1 MVTRYTNLPDNKD
14 KPFGGAYSVY
24 DVETVERRNM
34 IIEDL
39 SWQERSPDDVRKEF
53 LSTYMEWMPST
64 HNLIGIEKYTHA
76 CFTQGTTEAFA
87 QFYIRY
93 KNYRLRLRKGEY
105 FYHQMM
111 KGLWYDY
118 RFAWLDDD
126 EIRKDDVLLISAPF
140 SDTGAVPDDLEDI
153 LNACD
158 EKGAHVML
166 DLAYIN
172 IAKGLTINL
181 EHPCIEYVVSS
192 LSKVFPVEHH
202 RIGIRLQRK
211 CLRIKFMW

>member
-1 MVTRYTNLPDNKD
+1 MAVRYTNLPDNKN
-14 KPFGGAYSVY
+14 KSLGGAYSVY
-24 DVETVERRNM
+24 DVETVERRDM

-39 SWQERSPDDVRKEF
+39 SWIKQGRNPDDIRKDF
-53 LSTYMEWMPST
+53 LNTYMEWMPST
-64 HNLIGIEKYTHA
+64 HNLIGIEKYTKA
-76 CFTQGTTEAFA
+76 CFTQGTTESFA

-126 EIRKDDVLLISAPF
+126 KIRKDDVLLISVPF

-153 LNACD
+153 LNTCD
-158 EKGAHVML
+158 EKGAHVM
-166 DLAYIN
+166 
-172 IAKGLTINL
+172 
-181 EHPCIEYVVSS
+181 
-192 LSKVFPVEHH
+192 
-202 RIGIRLQRK
+202 
-211 CLRIKFMW
+211 